1 MMKTEPEANNLE
13 RIEELENRL
22 AEAEQLIDAI
32 KAGEVDAFA
41 IRSEN
46 KTEIFT
52 LHSGDY
58 AYRVLVENFSEGAIN
73 ITEEGLIVY
82 SNKYFHELLGLSYER
97 IIGTSLHDIIHPESI
112 ETFKS
117 LFRKAFGGQSKGEI
131 NLVVATNIIP
141 VYISLTSL
149 YPQLPTIGMIITD
162 LTEKKNQEKLLEEK
176 NKELERSNVEL
187 ASFSYSA
194 SHDLQ
199 EPLRKIQAFA
209 SRILQQ
215 DGETISLKSKDYF
228 SRIIS
233 SAARMQN
240 LIDALFSYSRT
251 NITEKIFIPTNLAN
265 IIAETKED
273 LQELIEQNNAVIE
286 SSALPI
292 VNIIPLQFQQ
302 LITNII
308 SNAIKYRKQNINPV
322 IKINAVEVS
331 AAEIK
336 AEVDIKADKFWKISI
351 ADNGIGFEPQYATKI
366 FDLFQ
371 RLHLKNEYSGTGIGL
386 AICKKIVENHSG
398 IIIAESEPEK
408 GSTFLIY
415 LPIINQTKL

>member
-1 MMKTEPEANNLE
+1 MKPQPEANNLE

-41 IRSEN
+41 IKGVN

-58 AYRVLVENFSEGAIN
+58 AYRVLIENFSEGAIN
-73 ITEEGLIVY
+73 ITVEGLIVY
-82 SNKYFHELLGLSYER
+82 SNKYFHELLDISYEKV
-97 IIGTSLHDIIHPESI
+97 IGTSLHDFIHPQSI
-112 ETFKS
+112 ATFNS
-117 LFRKAFGGQSKGEI
+117 LFTKALGGKSKGEI
-131 NLVVATNIIP
+131 NLFAATKIIP

-149 YPQLPTIGMIITD
+149 YPQLPTVGIIVTD
-162 LTEKKNQEKLLEEK
+162 LTGKKNQEKILEDK

-209 SRILQQ
+209 GRILQQ
-215 DGETISLKSKDYF
+215 EKQNFSENSIVYFKSIT
-228 SRIIS
+228 SA
-233 SAARMQN
+233 AARMQN
-240 LIDALFSYSRT
+240 LIDALLSYSHINT
-251 NITEKIFIPTNLAN
+251 IEKIFIPTSLTNV
-265 IIAETKED
+265 IEETKED

-292 VNIIPLQFQQ
+292 VNIIPLQFKQ
-302 LITNII
+302 LFTNII
-308 SNAIKYRKQNINPV
+308 SNAIKYRKENTNPC
-322 IKINAVEVS
+322 IKINAVKVHASEL
-331 AAEIK
+331 E
-336 AEVDIKADKFWKISI
+336 AEVDLKADKFWKISI

-366 FDLFQ
+366 FELFQ
-371 RLHLKNEYSGTGIGL
+371 RLHGKNKYSGTGIGL
-386 AICKKIVENHSG
+386 AICKKVMQNHSG
-398 IIIAESEPEK
+398 IIIAESEPDK
-408 GSTFLIY
+408 GATFHIY
-415 LPIINQTKL
+415 LPFIS